1 MCKKWI
7 NQKEK
12 TRENLN
18 KEEEYMD
25 LIYQV
30 QGVKDTNIKEVN
42 KEKVKKNMRNLKE
55 SWNRQT

>member
-42 KEKVKKNMRNLKE
+42 KEKVKKKYE
-55 SWNRQT
+55 KS